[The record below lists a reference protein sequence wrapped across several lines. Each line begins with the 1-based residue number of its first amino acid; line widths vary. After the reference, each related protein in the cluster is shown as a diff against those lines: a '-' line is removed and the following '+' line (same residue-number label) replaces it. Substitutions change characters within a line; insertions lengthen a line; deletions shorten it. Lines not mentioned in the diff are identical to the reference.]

1 MSKDEQQRFDSL
13 EKLVL
18 KRNDEIKESN
28 RQLSMALL
36 DIERLKR
43 NQLEL
48 EGNRVGNIEIIAKLR
63 QRLNILQ

>member
-28 RQLSMALL
+28 RQLGMALL

-43 NQLEL
+43 DKLEL